1 MVEVYDKLYFVY
13 VYQYLMFY
21 TQIKN
26 IFITKKI
33 MVEVYDKLYFVCVY
47 QYLMFCRVQHHL
59 YTNKKK

>member
-1 MVEVYDKLYFVY
+1 
-13 VYQYLMFY
+13 MFY
-21 TQIKN
+21 KQIKN

-59 YTNKKK
+59 YTNKKNKNMIGTIIVLFYTNKK